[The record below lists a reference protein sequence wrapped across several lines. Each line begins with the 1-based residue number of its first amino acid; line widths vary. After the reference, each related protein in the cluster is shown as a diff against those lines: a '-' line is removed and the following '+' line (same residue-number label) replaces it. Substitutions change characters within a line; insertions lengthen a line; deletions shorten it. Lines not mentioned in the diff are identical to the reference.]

1 MASKFQKVLAKVILT
16 PCSYIYK
23 GIVVVRN
30 LMFNAGLLKQRE
42 FDVPVVVVGNL
53 AVGGTGKT
61 PHTEYLVSRLLTHYK
76 IAVLSRG
83 YKRKTSGFVQA
94 TPSLSSYDLGDE
106 PYQIYRKYGSSIDVA
121 VCEKRVVGIEKM
133 LEINPE
139 INLFVLDDAFQH
151 RYVKPRLSIL
161 LTDYRKLP
169 CDDKMLPLGTL
180 REPFDGINRADIV
193 VVTKCPTD
201 MKPIDR
207 TVVRKKLA
215 LEKWQKLLFSTY
227 KYKDLLPVFS
237 GVDVMRAPNL
247 NWLSADDSILMI
259 TGIANHRP
267 MAKYLRQFQARVQ
280 VVHFTDHHDY
290 SREDLAFIK
299 KKFEAMKGKNKYIIT
314 TEKDAVRLIN
324 NAYFPHSLREHMF
337 YLPIEVVFL
346 QGEEDEDLINI
357 IATKIA
363 KKKENLM

>member
-1 MASKFQKVLAKVILT
+1 MASKLQKVLAKIILT

-30 LMFNAGLLKQRE
+30 LMFNSGLLKQHE

-61 PHTEYLVSRLLTHYK
+61 PHTEYIVSRLCMHYN

-83 YKRKTSGFVQA
+83 YKRKTSGFVHA
-94 TPSLSSYDLGDE
+94 TPSLSSYDIGDE

-121 VCEKRVVGIEKM
+121 VCEKRVIGIEKM

-139 INLFVLDDAFQH
+139 INMFVLDDAFQH
-151 RYVKPRLSIL
+151 RYVKPRVSIL

-180 REPFDGINRADIV
+180 REPTDGIHRADII
-193 VVTKCPTD
+193 VVTKCPVD
-201 MKPIDR
+201 IKPIDR
-207 TVVRKKLA
+207 NVVRKKLA

-227 KYKDLLPVFS
+227 KYKDLQPVFT
-237 GVDVMRAPNL
+237 GVDTSKVPNL
-247 NWLSADDSILMI
+247 SWLGNDDSILMI
-259 TGIANHRP
+259 TGIANHLP
-267 MAKYLRQFQARVQ
+267 MVKYLRQYQARVQ

-299 KKFEAMKGKNKYIIT
+299 KRFEAMKGKNKYIIT

-324 NAYFPHSLREHMF
+324 NAYFPYSLREHIF

-346 QGEEDEDLINI
+346 QGDDEEDLINL
-357 IATKIA
+357 IATKIVR
-363 KKKENLM
+363 KTNI

>member
-1 MASKFQKVLAKVILT
+1 MASKLQKVLSKVILT
-16 PCSYIYK
+16 PCSLIYK

-30 LMFNAGLLKQRE
+30 LMFNTGLLKQRE

-61 PHTEYLVSRLLTHYK
+61 PHTEYIVSRMCMHYK

-83 YKRKTSGFVQA
+83 YKRKTSGFVHA
-94 TPSLSSYDLGDE
+94 TPSLSSYDIGDE

-151 RYVKPRLSIL
+151 RYVKPRVSIL

-169 CDDKMLPLGTL
+169 CEDKMLPLGTL
-180 REPFDGINRADIV
+180 REPAEGINRADIV
-193 VVTKCPTD
+193 VVTKCPMD

-207 TVVRKKLA
+207 NVVRKKLS

-227 KYKDLLPVFS
+227 RYKDLQPVF
-237 GVDVMRAPNL
+237 VDVDSSKTPNL
-247 NWLSADDSILMI
+247 SWLGEDDSVLMI
-259 TGIANHRP
+259 TGIANYLP
-267 MAKYLRQFQARVQ
+267 MAKYLRQYKARVQ
-280 VVHFTDHHDY
+280 MVHFTDHHDY
-290 SREDLAFIK
+290 SRDDLSFIK

-324 NAYFPHSLREHMF
+324 NAYFPHTLREYMF

-346 QGEEDEDLINI
+346 HDDEDDDLINL
-357 IATKIA
+357 IATKITR
-363 KKKENLM
+363 KKSLEL